1 LDVRSRYLLIINL
14 CCEISTMDKLKDQNL
29 LFSSN
34 YNKPLGEILVEA
46 GLVSLAQIEIALQ
59 EQAQSNLKI
68 GEILALHGWIKQE
81 TADFFV
87 DRWAKLVSQKNK
99 KPLIYYFKEAA
110 LLDAEEISDL
120 LKEQKKQQ
128 EKRQKKIRFHNLAV
142 ERGSLKRI
150 TVDYF
155 LASLFNIYSSGV
167 FSFTR
172 PYEILRRY
180 TNGETDFRRTKL
192 SSAPL
197 MGISLKK
204 VILDDSNLKGANLTS
219 CNLSLSSMV
228 EVNLTIA
235 NLNKAVLT
243 EVNLTGSCLKQAN
256 LREAHLEKVNFT
268 QASLQNADLSGAYLL
283 HTCFAAADLKGAQLP
298 SEYPYEV
305 YYDSQTSFDDNFD
318 PVTAGWI
325 RQD

>member
-1 LDVRSRYLLIINL
+1 MSNTD
-14 CCEISTMDKLKDQNL
+14 DKSL

-34 YNKPLGEILVEA
+34 LDKPLGEILVEA

-59 EQAQSNLKI
+59 EQSQSNLKI

-87 DRWAKLVSQKNK
+87 DKWAKLVEMDNK
-99 KPLIYYFKEAA
+99 QPLIYYFKEAE
-110 LLDAEEISDL
+110 LLDAQQIATL

-128 EKRQKKIRFHNLAV
+128 QQHQKKIRFHNLAV
-142 ERGSLKRI
+142 ERGYLKRI

-167 FSFTR
+167 FSFTK
-172 PYEILRRY
+172 PYEILRSY
-180 TNGETDFRRTKL
+180 TNGETNFQRTKL

-204 VILDDSNLKGANLTS
+204 VILDESNLKAANLTS
-219 CNLSLSSMV
+219 CNLSYSSMV
-228 EVNLTIA
+228 QVNLALA

-243 EVNLTGSCLKQAN
+243 EVNLEGACLNQAN
-256 LREAHLEKVNFT
+256 LREAHLERVNFA
-268 QASLQNADLSGAYLL
+268 QASLQNADLSNAYLL
-283 HTCFAAADLKGAQLP
+283 HTCFAAADLQGAQLP

-305 YYDSQTSFDDNFD
+305 YYDSQTCFDDNFD
-318 PVTAGWI
+318 PVDAGWI

>member
-1 LDVRSRYLLIINL
+1 MNNTD
-14 CCEISTMDKLKDQNL
+14 DKSL

-34 YNKPLGEILVEA
+34 SNKPLGEILVEA

-59 EQAQSNLKI
+59 EQSESNLKI

-87 DRWAKLVSQKNK
+87 EQWVKLLAEEQKQ
-99 KPLIYYFKEAA
+99 PLVYYFKESG
-110 LLDAEEISDL
+110 LLEEAQISAL
-120 LKEQKKQQ
+120 LKEQQKQQ
-128 EKRQKKIRFHNLAV
+128 KIQGRKIRFHHLAV
-142 ERGSLKRI
+142 ERGVLKRI

-167 FSFTR
+167 FSFTK
-172 PYEILRRY
+172 PYEVLRSY

-204 VILDDSNLKGANLTS
+204 VLLDESNLKGANMTS
-219 CNLSLSSMV
+219 CNLSYSSMI
-228 EVNLTIA
+228 EVNLALA

-243 EVNLTGSCLKQAN
+243 EVNLKGACLNQAN
-256 LREAHLEKVNFT
+256 LREAHLEKVNFRR
-268 QASLQNADLSGAYLL
+268 ASLQNADLSGAYLL
-283 HTCFAAADLKGAQLP
+283 NTCFAAADLQGAQLP
-298 SEYPYEV
+298 SECPYEI
-305 YYDSQTSFDDNFD
+305 YYDSHTRFDDDFD
-318 PVTAGWI
+318 PVSSGWI
-325 RQD
+325 KQE

>member
-1 LDVRSRYLLIINL
+1 MIKT
-14 CCEISTMDKLKDQNL
+14 EDKNL

-34 YNKPLGEILVEA
+34 SNKPLGEILVEA
-46 GLVSLAQIEIALQ
+46 GIVSLAQIEIALQ
-59 EQAQSNLKI
+59 EQTKNNLKI
-68 GEILALHGWIKQE
+68 GEILALHGWLKQE

-87 DRWAKLVSQKNK
+87 EQWPKLIEQKQK
-99 KPLIYYFKEAA
+99 KPLVYYFKEAG
-110 LLDAEEISDL
+110 LLDESEITNL

-128 EKRQKKIRFHNLAV
+128 RIRKKKTRFHNLAV
-142 ERGSLKRI
+142 ERGYLKQI

-167 FSFTR
+167 FSFAK
-172 PYEILRRY
+172 PYEILRSY
-180 TNGETDFRRTKL
+180 TNGETNFKRTQL

-197 MGISLKK
+197 IGISLKK
-204 VILDDSNLKGANLTS
+204 VILDESNLKGANLTS
-219 CNLSLSSMV
+219 CNLSHSSMLQ
-228 EVNLTIA
+228 VNLALA

-243 EVNLTGSCLKQAN
+243 EVNLQGACLNQAN

-268 QASLQNADLSGAYLL
+268 EASLHNADLSGAYLL
-283 HTCFAAADLKGAQLP
+283 QTCFAATNLKGAQLP

-305 YYDSQTSFDDNFD
+305 YYDSQTLFDDNFD
-318 PVTAGWI
+318 PVSAGWI

>member
-1 LDVRSRYLLIINL
+1 MEN
-14 CCEISTMDKLKDQNL
+14 TNDKNL

-34 YNKPLGEILVEA
+34 VNKPLGEILVEA

-59 EQAQSNLKI
+59 EQKQSNLKI

-87 DRWAKLVSQKNK
+87 EQWAKLVEKKQKQ
-99 KPLIYYFKEAA
+99 PLIYYFKEAC
-110 LLDAEEISDL
+110 LLDAQQIATL

-128 EKRQKKIRFHNLAV
+128 QKRNKKIRFHNLAV
-142 ERGSLKRI
+142 ERGYLKRI

-167 FSFTR
+167 FSFTK
-172 PYEILRRY
+172 PYEILRSY
-180 TNGETDFRRTKL
+180 TNGETDFRRIKL

-204 VILDDSNLKGANLTS
+204 VVLDESNFKGANLTS
-219 CNLSLSSMV
+219 CNLSHSSMIQ
-228 EVNLTIA
+228 VNLALA

-243 EVNLTGSCLKQAN
+243 EVNLEGACLNKAN
-256 LREAHLEKVNFT
+256 LREAHLEKVNF
-268 QASLQNADLSGAYLL
+268 QKASLQNADLSDAYLL
-283 HTCFAAADLKGAQLP
+283 HACFAAADLKGAQLP

-305 YYDSQTSFDDNFD
+305 YYDSQTCFDDNFN
-318 PVTAGWI
+318 PVSAGWI

>member
-1 LDVRSRYLLIINL
+1 MSNTD
-14 CCEISTMDKLKDQNL
+14 DKSL

-34 YNKPLGEILVEA
+34 LDKPLGEILVEA

-59 EQAQSNLKI
+59 EQSQSNLKI

-87 DRWAKLVSQKNK
+87 EKWAKLLETNK
-99 KPLIYYFKEAA
+99 KQPLVYYFKEAA
-110 LLDAEEISDL
+110 LLDDQQIATL
-120 LKEQKKQQ
+120 LKEQKTQQQKQG
-128 EKRQKKIRFHNLAV
+128 KKIRFHNLAV
-142 ERGSLKRI
+142 ERGYLKQI

-167 FSFTR
+167 FSFTK
-172 PYEILRRY
+172 PYEILRSY
-180 TNGETDFRRTKL
+180 TNGETNFKRTKL

-204 VILDDSNLKGANLTS
+204 VVLDESNLKAANLTS
-219 CNLSLSSMV
+219 CNLSHSSMV
-228 EVNLTIA
+228 QVNLALA

-243 EVNLTGSCLKQAN
+243 EVNLEGACLNKAN
-256 LREAHLEKVNFT
+256 LREAHLEKVNF
-268 QASLQNADLSGAYLL
+268 QKASLQNADLSDAYLL
-283 HTCFAAADLKGAQLP
+283 NTCFAAADLQGAQLP

-305 YYDSQTSFDDNFD
+305 YYDSETCFDDDFD
-318 PVTAGWI
+318 PITAGWI
-325 RQD
+325 KQD

>member
-1 LDVRSRYLLIINL
+1 MGKTG
-14 CCEISTMDKLKDQNL
+14 EDKGL

-59 EQAQSNLKI
+59 EQSQSNLKI

-87 DRWAKLVSQKNK
+87 EKWAKLVASKKK

-110 LLDAEEISDL
+110 LLDEEQIAEL
-120 LKEQKKQQ
+120 LEEQQKQQ
-128 EKRQKKIRFHNLAV
+128 EKRQKKIRFHNIAV
-142 ERGSLKRI
+142 ERGSIKRI

-172 PYEILRRY
+172 PYEILRSY
-180 TNGETDFRRTKL
+180 TNGETDFRRAKL

-197 MGISLKK
+197 IGISLKK
-204 VILDDSNLKGANLTS
+204 VILDESNLKGANLTS
-219 CNLSLSSMV
+219 CNLSHSSMV
-228 EVNLTIA
+228 KVNLALA

-243 EVNLTGSCLKQAN
+243 EVNLEGACLNQAN
-256 LREAHLEKVNFT
+256 LRESHLEKVNFT
-268 QASLQNADLSGAYLL
+268 EASLQNADLSDAYLL
-283 HTCFAAADLKGAQLP
+283 HTCFAAANLKGAQLP

-318 PVTAGWI
+318 PVAAGWI
-325 RQD
+325 QQN

>member
-1 LDVRSRYLLIINL
+1 MNKTED
-14 CCEISTMDKLKDQNL
+14 DKGL

-59 EQAQSNLKI
+59 EQSQSNLKI

-87 DRWAKLVSQKNK
+87 ERWAKLVSKKDK

-110 LLDAEEISDL
+110 LLDEEQISNL
-120 LKEQKKQQ
+120 LEEQKKQQ
-128 EKRQKKIRFHNLAV
+128 AKRRKKIRFHNLAV
-142 ERGSLKRI
+142 ERGFLKRI

-167 FSFTR
+167 FSFTK
-172 PYEILRRY
+172 PYEVLRSY
-180 TNGETDFRRTKL
+180 TNGETDFRRLKL

-197 MGISLKK
+197 IGISLKK
-204 VILDDSNLKGANLTS
+204 VVLDESNLKAANLAS
-219 CNLSLSSMV
+219 CNLSFSSMV
-228 EVNLTIA
+228 EVNLVLA

-243 EVNLTGSCLKQAN
+243 EVNLTGSCLNQAN

-268 QASLQNADLSGAYLL
+268 QASLQNADLSDAYLL
-283 HTCFAAADLKGAQLP
+283 HACFAASDLTGAQLP

-305 YYDSQTSFDDNFD
+305 YYDSQTNFDDNFD

>member
-1 LDVRSRYLLIINL
+1 MTNKN
-14 CCEISTMDKLKDQNL
+14 DKNL

-34 YNKPLGEILVEA
+34 FNKPLGEILVEA

-59 EQAQSNLKI
+59 EQKESNLKI

-87 DRWAKLVSQKNK
+87 EKWSKLVQNK
-99 KPLIYYFKEAA
+99 EKQPLVYYFKEAA
-110 LLDAEEISDL
+110 LLDEQQIAIL
-120 LKEQKKQQ
+120 LKEQPKQ
-128 EKRQKKIRFHNLAV
+128 QKKIRFHNLAV
-142 ERGSLKRI
+142 EKGYLKRI

-167 FSFTR
+167 FSFAK
-172 PYEILRRY
+172 PYEILRSY
-180 TNGETDFRRTKL
+180 TNGENNFQRTQL
-192 SSAPL
+192 SCAPL

-204 VILDDSNLKGANLTS
+204 VILDESNLKGADLKS
-219 CNLSLSSMV
+219 CNLSYSSMIQ
-228 EVNLTIA
+228 VNLALA

-243 EVNLTGSCLKQAN
+243 EVNLEGACLNQAN
-256 LREAHLEKVNFT
+256 LREAHLEKVNFA
-268 QASLQNADLSGAYLL
+268 QASLQGADLSDAYLL

-305 YYDSQTSFDDNFD
+305 YYDAQTCFDDNFD
-318 PVTAGWI
+318 PVLAGWI
-325 RQD
+325 RQDLASWISQD